1 MAPIMTPEGYNNGG
15 WFHGAPDASKAWRS
29 ESFGMQAQPAVDW
42 NLMTSVPGLF
52 AAGANS
58 GLEGSS
64 YACSS
69 GFYVG
74 NRACEY
80 AQGKISSDINEEEI
94 REQVMHTYAPIQRY
108 EAGEDRDYI
117 TWKELWAG
125 STRVMQQCCAEF
137 MTPSILE
144 QGLNWIRSIEENEAR
159 HSFARNPHELARV
172 LECDTRLQIS
182 KMYLHGCKIKLEMEK
197 EKLPEDTYIF
207 TRLEKNEIV
216 TRTAESQYWLKG
228 PFAATYLENYRK
240 CREKEDDHE

>member
-1 MAPIMTPEGYNNGG
+1 
-15 WFHGAPDASKAWRS
+15 
-29 ESFGMQAQPAVDW
+29 MQAQPAVDW

-80 AQGKISSDINEEEI
+80 AKGKIASDINEAEI
-94 REQVMHTYAPIQRY
+94 REQVSHTYAPIRRY
-108 EAGEDRDYI
+108 EAGNDRDYI

-137 MTPSILE
+137 MTPSILD
-144 QGLNWIRSIEENEAR
+144 QGLSWIRSIEENEAQ

-172 LECDTRLQIS
+172 MECDTRLQIS

-207 TRLEKNEIV
+207 TRLAENEIV
-216 TRTAESQYWLKG
+216 TRTAESQYWLKE